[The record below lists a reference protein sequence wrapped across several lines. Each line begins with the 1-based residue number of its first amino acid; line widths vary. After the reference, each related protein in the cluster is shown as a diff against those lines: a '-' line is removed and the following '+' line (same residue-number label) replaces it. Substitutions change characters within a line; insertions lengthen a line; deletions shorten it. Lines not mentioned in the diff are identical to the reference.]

1 MKNIY
6 INKFK
11 AIVTD
16 YYTEV
21 CSLRSKAK
29 YNSVTFTPTLA
40 QDYNAEV
47 EQEITNQANKSIE
60 EINSVFKELK
70 AKSQFGILS
79 VAKIS
84 VLMLLF
90 LKVALLIRKS
100 LIFFYKNIIM
110 IMLLCQFADLFRL
123 IPNSQNR
130 QALSK
135 RQAIMFQLIV
145 ILQSV
150 RSSWFSQFRKIRDFQ
165 RSNWTL
171 MLMKIFQ
178 AICIALS
185 EQAHP
190 CRRYLSIPKM
200 NLWVILLIALL
211 LKCRQ
216 IRLHSLSKVF
226 DNAKMLKI
234 SF

>member
-70 AKSQFGILS
+70 
-79 VAKIS
+79 AKIS

-150 RSSWFSQFRKIRDFQ
+150 RSS
-165 RSNWTL
+165 
-171 MLMKIFQ
+171 
-178 AICIALS
+178 
-185 EQAHP
+185 
-190 CRRYLSIPKM
+190 
-200 NLWVILLIALL
+200 
-211 LKCRQ
+211 
-216 IRLHSLSKVF
+216 
-226 DNAKMLKI
+226 
-234 SF
+234 